1 MCNEAELSPQV
12 IRQNEDARA
21 EQIMK
26 MQTENVIQTG
36 SVITR
41 GERRIFVTSVIGQVE
56 GHFLSLDR
64 AKTTKYEHVLPLIA
78 SVEENELID
87 GALFLVNTMG
97 GDVEAGLAIGE
108 MIGGMKKPT
117 ASLILGG
124 SHSIGVPIAV
134 AAKKSFIAP
143 SATMTL
149 HPVRTNGLVVGV
161 EQSFSYFKAM
171 QNRIVDFITGHS
183 SVNREKLLELIMAT
197 DEIATDM
204 GTVVGADEA
213 VECGL
218 IDAVGS
224 FSDAIS
230 FIKGECPKET
240 C

>member
-183 SVNREKLLELIMAT
+183 SVKREKLLELIMAT

-230 FIKGECPKET
+230 FIKGECPKES